1 MIEFLS
7 ANWLWIL
14 LVVAFMAMHRSGMG
28 CGMGHGGHG
37 GHGGHSD
44 RMEDERRPQG
54 SDHDAASPRDGGV
67 R

>member
-7 ANWLWIL
+7 TNWLWIL
-14 LVVAFMAMHRSGMG
+14 LVVAFIAMHRSGMG

-37 GHGGHSD
+37 SHSD
-44 RMEDERRPQG
+44 RTEDERRPHESG
-54 SDHDAASPRDGGV
+54 HDTVSTRDGGV